1 MCAHKHPR
9 ARARTCARVDEST
22 RGGGERA
29 DAQSTCNGVVD
40 ASAHASASTL
50 PPTATLK
57 HLLVGVLARWD
68 WPADTSKGAGV
79 PKRATCVRTPCSLPN
94 L

>member
-50 PPTATLK
+50 P
-57 HLLVGVLARWD
+57 
-68 WPADTSKGAGV
+68 
-79 PKRATCVRTPCSLPN
+79 
-94 L
+94 